1 MQISTLG
8 PLAVDGRPVRGERL
22 AAVVRELVDARGRAV
37 SVSSLVEVVWDG
49 APPEDASGAV
59 QALVSRVRR
68 LGLPVVAVR
77 GGYRVPA
84 DEVRVDA
91 VEARSLVQRARAAL
105 HAGDAAGARRCAD
118 EARALFPE
126 VPELAG
132 GDGVRLLADVADL
145 RARAA
150 FAGEGA
156 FDEADL
162 RRLAA
167 HTPPDE
173 PSAALLV
180 RVLAA
185 QGRNAEALAVVAGL
199 RADLAQRYG
208 TDPSPVVERAHLALL
223 RGELSADASAATP
236 VPQPTVPQRRVV
248 LPAAWLR
255 PATALV
261 GRDADVAAVTS
272 ALSAA
277 PLVTVVA
284 TGGAGKTRLAAEIA
298 RRAAAE
304 GRGVRVVELAGVRS
318 PEEVLPAVLAAIGAD
333 TTVGRPDLGQDRRTP
348 GSDERLRAAAR
359 DLDGLVVLDN
369 CEHVLDAAA
378 TVVADLLAV
387 APPDVAV
394 LATSRAPLSLV
405 GEVVHRLPALPD
417 DVAVGLLAD
426 RVRAGGATLTRDA
439 EQTLRLC
446 HRLDNL
452 PLALE
457 LAGARLRHMPIE
469 DVLAGLSDR
478 FALLDDALRG
488 LPERHASLWALV
500 GWSHELLAPAER
512 ELLQRLAVVPAP
524 FTAEAAAL
532 VAGTP
537 TVRAGLATLVEQ
549 SLLSLVRADGGPP
562 RYRMLETV
570 REYGVARLD
579 AVDGRDAAM
588 AGLVQWARARAVEL
602 FAGLVG
608 PGQLAAIAGCAEE
621 QDNLTVALRWA
632 VEHGDE
638 AASVDIAVAL
648 FHLWTVRGLHVEVSD
663 WAHTL
668 LHVADP
674 AVRSRSTIVHG
685 TEGDGPLPHA
695 DRLAW
700 LCIVLALNSAVT
712 NAYRAFALARRS
724 LRSLLAQR
732 PADVSPRS
740 TALVATVPLFGS
752 ADPDDCLAVAAELVA
767 HPDPYVQA
775 VGLFVRA
782 GALETQGQ
790 LTVSAQ
796 HAELAYERFE
806 SIGDHWGMGMAA
818 QGVGE
823 WFSLRGRAE
832 AGDWLRRGERHMELV
847 GAVHDVGSIR
857 VMLDVQLANSGD
869 EDAALRLTEAA
880 TSPEVRGGDTAQAH
894 LGLAQLAW
902 QQQRYDD
909 ALRHADVVIELVDG
923 WTVALALQA
932 RVSLQVA
939 VAVLYLRIAV
949 AMPTSGARDRET
961 RAITLL
967 TQARS
972 GALSSSD
979 MLTLGSWALGGA
991 ALAAHLG
998 DVEGARELWAL
1009 GVRLSAGVANLF
1021 QHGYGERLT
1030 AALGTGDGRE
1040 SLLATWADLTV
1051 GERTGRVRE
1060 LMDELLG

>member
-1 MQISTLG
+1 MQITTLG

-22 AAVVRELVDARGRAV
+22 AAVVRELVGARGRAV
-37 SVSSLVEVVWDG
+37 SVSALVEVVWDG

-68 LGLPVVAVR
+68 LGLPVVAVH

-84 DEVRVDA
+84 DDVLVDA
-91 VEARSLVQRARAAL
+91 VEARSLVEQARTAL
-105 HAGDAAGARRCAD
+105 REGDPAEGRRCAD

-126 VPELAG
+126 VPELTGG
-132 GDGVRLLADVADL
+132 GDVRLLADIAEVHAQ
-145 RARAA
+145 AA
-150 FAGEGA
+150 FAGEGP

-162 RRLAA
+162 RRLVA

-180 RVLAA
+180 RVLAT
-185 QGRNAEALAVVAGL
+185 QGRNAEALTVVEKL
-199 RADLAQRYG
+199 RAELAQRYG
-208 TDPSPVVERAHLALL
+208 TDPSPVVERVHLALL
-223 RGELSADASAATP
+223 RGELSADAPAEPALPRRAA
-236 VPQPTVPQRRVV
+236 
-248 LPAAWLR
+248 LPAAWRR
-255 PATALV
+255 PATELV

-272 ALSAA
+272 ALRAA

-284 TGGAGKTRLAAEIA
+284 TGGAGKTRLAAEVA
-298 RRAAAE
+298 RRAAAD
-304 GRGVRVVELAGVRS
+304 GRAVRVVELAGLRS
-318 PEEVLPAVLAAIGAD
+318 PEDVLPSVLAAIGAD
-333 TTVGRPDLGQDRRTP
+333 TTVGRPDLVGQDRRAP
-348 GSDERLRAAAR
+348 GPDERLRAAAR

-369 CEHVLDAAA
+369 CEHVLAAAA

-387 APPDVAV
+387 APPEVAV

-417 DVAVGLLAD
+417 DVAVGLLAA
-426 RVRAGGATLTRDA
+426 RVQAGGGTLARNSDR
-439 EQTLRLC
+439 TLELC

-469 DVLAGLSDR
+469 DVLSGLSDR
-478 FALLDDALRG
+478 FALLADALRG

-500 GWSHELLAPAER
+500 GWSHELLTPSER

-524 FTAEAAAL
+524 FTAETAAL

-537 TVRAGLATLVEQ
+537 SVRGGLAALVEQ
-549 SLLSLVRADGGPP
+549 SLLSLVLADGGPP

-579 AVDGRDAAM
+579 AAGGRDAAM
-588 AGLVQWARARAVEL
+588 AGLVEWARARAVEL
-602 FAGLVG
+602 FAGFFG
-608 PGQLAAIAGCAEE
+608 RGQLVAFASCADE
-621 QDNLTVALRWA
+621 QDNLTAALRWA

-638 AASVDIAVAL
+638 AAAVDIAVTL
-648 FHLWTVRGLHVEVSD
+648 FHLWNVRGLHVEVSD
-663 WAHTL
+663 WAQTL

-674 AVRSRSTIVHG
+674 VVRSRSTIVHG
-685 TEGDGPLPHA
+685 TDGHGPLPDA

-700 LCIVLALNSAVT
+700 LCILLELNSAVT
-712 NAYRAFALARRS
+712 GAYRVFALGRRA
-724 LRSLLAQR
+724 LRSLFAQR

-740 TALVATVPLFGS
+740 TALAATVPLFGT
-752 ADPDDCLAVAAELVA
+752 ADPDDCLAVAVELVA

-775 VGLFVRA
+775 VGLFLRA
-782 GALETQGQ
+782 GALETQGL

-818 QGVGE
+818 QGIGE

-832 AGDWLRRGERHMELV
+832 AGDWLRRGERHMELI
-847 GAVHDVGSIR
+847 GAVQDAGSIR
-857 VMLDVQLANSGD
+857 VLLDVQLANAGD
-869 EDAALRLTEAA
+869 EDAVLRLR
-880 TSPEVRGGDTAQAH
+880 EVSTAQDTRRGDAAQAH

-902 QQQRYDD
+902 QQQRYGE
-909 ALRHADVVIELVDG
+909 ALRHADVVVALVDG
-923 WTVALALQA
+923 WTMTPALQA
-932 RVSLQVA
+932 RVALQVA

-949 AMPTSGARDRET
+949 AAPTSGTRDRE
-961 RAITLL
+961 ANAATLL
-967 TQARS
+967 TQAS
-972 GALSSSD
+972 SDALSSSD

-991 ALAAHLG
+991 ALAAHRG
-998 DVEGARELWAL
+998 DVERARELWAL
-1009 GVRLSAGVANLF
+1009 GVRLSAGVAHLF
-1021 QHGYGERLT
+1021 QQGYGERLT
-1030 AALGTGDGRE
+1030 AALGTEADRE
-1040 SLLATWADLTV
+1040 SLLATWSDLTV
-1051 GERTGRVRE
+1051 AERTGRVRE